1 MAVYIQTSNGL
12 YPVGGQGG
20 QVTKD
25 KIIEALGY
33 TPSNF
38 DGDYDSLNNKP
49 EIIDDGSEELNIVD
63 AKGNIV
69 AKITNEGVQAV
80 NFYVGEEKKE
90 VALKENISN
99 EINLEEINSKI
110 SKATS
115 DASSALTEA
124 QEANTLASEAKSV
137 AESASSMA
145 TEAKTTAEGK
155 APASHTHSYNNLTD
169 KPDISVNEDGV
180 TYVAD
185 NDNVVKYTDNRGNVI
200 MSVDADG
207 ITVTDVKILING
219 NLVSLAEKIAEMLN
233 ASAA

>member
-80 NFYVGEEKKE
+80 NFYVGQEKKE

-99 EINLEEINSKI
+99 ETNLEEINSKI
-110 SKATS
+110 SKAMS

-124 QEANTLASEAKSV
+124 QEA
-137 AESASSMA
+137 
-145 TEAKTTAEGK
+145 KTTAEGK
-155 APASHTHSYNNLTD
+155 APVSHTHSYNNLTD

-185 NDNVVKYTDNRGNVI
+185 NDDVVKYTDNRGNVI

>member
-80 NFYVGEEKKE
+80 NFYVGQEKKE

-99 EINLEEINSKI
+99 ETNLEEINSKI
-110 SKATS
+110 SKAMS

-124 QEANTLASEAKSV
+124 QEA
-137 AESASSMA
+137 
-145 TEAKTTAEGK
+145 KTTAEGK
-155 APASHTHSYNNLTD
+155 APVSHTHSYNNLTD

-180 TYVAD
+180 MYVAD